1 MSSIDDKTLKVG
13 SNELELVDF
22 RLFKKEPDGSI
33 YEGIYGIN
41 VAKVREIIKMPEL
54 TELPGSEDYVE
65 GIFDLRGVVVPVVD
79 LAKWMGIEVPS
90 EDEAPIKKRVIITE
104 FNNILIGFIVHD
116 AKRIRR
122 ISWADIEPA
131 TFSAGHGKLDRSK
144 ITGITRIENGD
155 ILLILDL
162 ESIVE
167 EMGFFE
173 STLDLDEKEI
183 EKFSGIVLLVD
194 DSPTARRIEKEA
206 LEKLGFEV
214 IEATN
219 GEEGLQ
225 KLEELYALYGEK
237 LKEKLKLILSDVEMP
252 KMDGYHMAARI
263 HEDKRFKDIPLIFS
277 SSISDAF
284 SDERGKS
291 VGAEGYLVKFNPEK
305 FYEKIKE
312 VVKSNEKKLKEN
324 KEKENSENKI

>member
-1 MSSIDDKTLKVG
+1 MEDKTLKVG

-54 TELPGSEDYVE
+54 TELPGSEDYIE
-65 GIFDLRGVVVPVVD
+65 GIFDLRGIVVPVVD
-79 LAKWMGIEVPS
+79 LAKWMGINVPS

-104 FNNILIGFIVHD
+104 FNNILIGFVVHD

-122 ISWADIEPA
+122 ISWSDIEPA
-131 TFSAGHGKLDRSK
+131 SFSAAQGKLDRSK
-144 ITGITRIENGD
+144 ITGITRIENGE

-173 STLDLDEKEI
+173 SNLDIEEEKL

-194 DSPTARRIEKEA
+194 DSPTARRIEKDA
-206 LEKLGFEV
+206 LEKMGFEV

-225 KLEELYALYGEK
+225 KLEELYALYGESIK
-237 LKEKLKLILSDVEMP
+237 NKLKLILSDIEMP

-263 HEDKRFKDIPLIFS
+263 HQDNRFNGIPLIFS

-284 SDERGKS
+284 SDIRGKE
-291 VGAEGYLVKFNPEK
+291 VGAEGYLVKFDSNK
-305 FYEKIKE
+305 FYQQIADILKNRDKKE
-312 VVKSNEKKLKEN
+312 DK
-324 KEKENSENKI
+324 

>member
-1 MSSIDDKTLKVG
+1 MDDKTLKVG

-22 RLFKKEPDGSI
+22 RLFKKGPDSKI

-41 VAKVREIIKMPEL
+41 VAKVREIIKMPKL
-54 TELPGSEDYVE
+54 TELPGSEDYIE

-79 LAKWMGIEVPS
+79 LAKWMRINVP
-90 EDEAPIKKRVIITE
+90 EENEAPIKKRVIITE

-131 TFSAGHGKLDRSK
+131 TFSLAHGNLDRSK
-144 ITGITRIENGD
+144 ITGITRIENGE

-173 STLDLDEKEI
+173 SHLELEESKI

-206 LEKLGFEV
+206 LEKMGFEV
-214 IEATN
+214 VEATN

-225 KLEELYALYGEK
+225 KLKELYSIYGDS
-237 LKEKLKLILSDVEMP
+237 LKDRLKLILSDIEMP
-252 KMDGYHMAARI
+252 KMDGYHMAAKI
-263 HEDKRFKDIPLIFS
+263 HEDKRFNDIPLIFS

-284 SDERGKS
+284 SDIRGKA
-291 VGAEGYLVKFNPEK
+291 VGAEGYLVKFDSNK
-305 FYEKIKE
+305 FYEKIAE
-312 VVKSNEKKLKEN
+312 VVKEHTKD
-324 KEKENSENKI
+324 

>member
-1 MSSIDDKTLKVG
+1 M
-13 SNELELVDF
+13 ELVDF
-22 RLFKKEPDGSI
+22 RLYKKEPNGEI
-33 YEGIYGIN
+33 YEGVYGIN

-54 TELPGSEDYVE
+54 TELPGSEDYIE
-65 GIFDLRGVVVPVVD
+65 GIFDLRGIVVPVVD
-79 LAKWMGIEVPS
+79 LAKWMGILVPDENEVN
-90 EDEAPIKKRVIITE
+90 IKKRVIITE
-104 FNNILIGFIVHD
+104 FNNILIGFVVHD

-131 TFSAGHGKLDRSK
+131 HFGVGQGKLDRSK
-144 ITGITRIENGD
+144 ITGITRIENGE

-167 EMGFFE
+167 EMGLFE
-173 STLDLDEKEI
+173 ANLEDIDIDSI

-194 DSPTARRIEKEA
+194 DSATARRIEEDA
-206 LEKLGFEV
+206 LKKVGFEV

-225 KLEELYALYGEK
+225 KLEELYSLYGDS
-237 LKEKLKLILSDVEMP
+237 LKDKLKLILSDIEMP

-263 HEDKRFKDIPLIFS
+263 HADERFKDIPLIFS

-284 SDERGKS
+284 SDIRGQA
-291 VGAEGYLVKFNPEK
+291 VGAEGYLVKFNSQK
-305 FYEKIKE
+305 FYEEISKVLKNQI
-312 VVKSNEKKLKEN
+312 SN
-324 KEKENSENKI
+324 S

>member
-1 MSSIDDKTLKVG
+1 MSDKTLKVG

-22 RLFKKEPDGSI
+22 RLFKKEADGTI

-41 VAKVREIIKMPEL
+41 VAKVREIIKMPKL
-54 TELPGSEDYVE
+54 TELPGSEDYIE
-65 GIFDLRGVVVPVVD
+65 GIFDLRGVVVPVID
-79 LAKWMGIEVPS
+79 LAKWMGINVPDES
-90 EDEAPIKKRVIITE
+90 EAPIKKRVIITE

-131 TFSAGHGKLDRSK
+131 SFNMAQGRLDRSK
-144 ITGITRIENGD
+144 ITGITRIEGGE

-173 STLDLDEKEI
+173 SNLELEDEI

-194 DSPTARRIEKEA
+194 DSPTALRIEKEA
-206 LEKLGFEV
+206 LEKMGFEV
-214 IEATN
+214 IEAKN

-225 KLEELYALYGEK
+225 KLEELYAVYGDK
-237 LKEKLKLILSDVEMP
+237 IKDKIKLILSDIEMP

-263 HEDKRFKDIPLIFS
+263 HEDKRFADIPLIFS

-284 SDERGKS
+284 SDVRGKE
-291 VGAEGYLVKFNPEK
+291 VGAEGYLVKFDPK
-305 FYEKIKE
+305 RFYSKIAE
-312 VVKSNEKKLKEN
+312 VVKAHEKDK
-324 KEKENSENKI
+324 

>member
-1 MSSIDDKTLKVG
+1 MNDKTLKVG

-41 VAKVREIIKMPEL
+41 VAKVREIIKMPKL
-54 TELPGSEDYVE
+54 TELPGSEDYIE

-79 LAKWMGIEVPS
+79 LAKWMGINVPS

-122 ISWADIEPA
+122 ISWSDIEPA
-131 TFSAGHGKLDRSK
+131 SFSVGEGKLDRSK
-144 ITGITRIENGD
+144 ITGITRIEGGE

-173 STLDLDEKEI
+173 SNLEMKEEEI

-206 LEKLGFEV
+206 LEKMGFEV
-214 IEATN
+214 IEAKN

-225 KLEELYALYGEK
+225 KLEELYALYGDK
-237 LKEKLKLILSDVEMP
+237 LKEKLKLILSDIEMP
-252 KMDGYHMAARI
+252 KMDGYHMAAKI
-263 HEDKRFKDIPLIFS
+263 HEDKRFSEIPLIFS

-284 SDERGKS
+284 SDVRGKE
-291 VGAEGYLVKFNPEK
+291 VGAEGYLVKFDPHK
-305 FYEKIKE
+305 FYEKISE
-312 VVKSNEKKLKEN
+312 VVKAHKKD
-324 KEKENSENKI
+324 

>member
-1 MSSIDDKTLKVG
+1 MMDDKTLKVG

-22 RLFKKEPDGSI
+22 RLYKKEPNGEI
-33 YEGIYGIN
+33 YEGVYGIN

-54 TELPGSEDYVE
+54 TELPGSEDYIE

-79 LAKWMGIEVPS
+79 LAEWMGIQVPDESEV
-90 EDEAPIKKRVIITE
+90 AIKKRVIITE

-131 TFSAGHGKLDRSK
+131 SFTSGHGKLDRSK
-144 ITGITRIENGD
+144 ITGITRIENGE

-167 EMGFFE
+167 EMGLFE
-173 STLDLDEKEI
+173 ANLEDIDIDSI

-194 DSPTARRIEKEA
+194 DSATARRIEKDA
-206 LEKLGFEV
+206 LEKMGFEI

-225 KLEELYALYGEK
+225 KLEELYSLYGDS
-237 LKEKLKLILSDVEMP
+237 LKDKLKLILSDIEMP

-263 HEDKRFKDIPLIFS
+263 HADERFKDIPLIFS

-284 SDERGKS
+284 SDIRGQA
-291 VGAEGYLVKFNPEK
+291 VGAEGYLVKFNSQK
-305 FYEKIKE
+305 FYEEISKVLKNQI
-312 VVKSNEKKLKEN
+312 SN
-324 KEKENSENKI
+324 S

>member
-1 MSSIDDKTLKVG
+1 MADDKTLKVG

-22 RLFKKEPDGSI
+22 RLYKKEKDGSI
-33 YEGIYGIN
+33 YEGVYGIN

-54 TELPGSEDYVE
+54 TELPGSEDYIE

-79 LAKWMGIEVPS
+79 LAKWMGITVPS
-90 EDEAPIKKRVIITE
+90 EEEAPIKKRVIITE

-131 TFSAGHGKLDRSK
+131 SFGVGQGKLDKSK
-144 ITGITRIENGD
+144 ITGITRIENGE

-173 STLDLDEKEI
+173 ANLEAADLDSI
-183 EKFSGIVLLVD
+183 EKFDGLVLLVD
-194 DSPTARRIEKEA
+194 DSATARRIEKDALGKMGFDVVEA
-206 LEKLGFEV
+206 R
-214 IEATN
+214 N

-225 KLEELYALYGEK
+225 KLEELYSIYGDNLKNK
-237 LKEKLKLILSDVEMP
+237 LRLILSDIEMP
-252 KMDGYHMAARI
+252 KMDGYHMAAKI
-263 HEDKRFKDIPLIFS
+263 HADNRFKDIPLIFS

-284 SDERGKS
+284 SDIRGKE
-291 VGAEGYLVKFNPEK
+291 VGAEGYLVKFNSDK
-305 FYEKIKE
+305 FYTEIA
-312 VVKSNEKKLKEN
+312 NILKKQQ
-324 KEKENSENKI
+324 NS

>member
-1 MSSIDDKTLKVG
+1 MNDKTLKVG

-41 VAKVREIIKMPEL
+41 VAKVREIIKMPKL
-54 TELPGSEDYVE
+54 TELPGSEDYIE

-79 LAKWMGIEVPS
+79 LAKWMGIKVPDES
-90 EDEAPIKKRVIITE
+90 EAPIKKRVIITE

-131 TFSAGHGKLDRSK
+131 SFNASQGRLDKSK
-144 ITGITRIENGD
+144 ITGITRIEEGE

-173 STLDLDEKEI
+173 SNLEVNENEI

-206 LEKLGFEV
+206 LEKMGFEV
-214 IEATN
+214 IEAKN

-225 KLEELYALYGEK
+225 KLYELYAVYGDK
-237 LKEKLKLILSDVEMP
+237 IKDKLKLILSDIEMP
-252 KMDGYHMAARI
+252 KMDGYHMAAKI
-263 HEDKRFKDIPLIFS
+263 HEDKRFNGIPLIFS

-284 SDERGKS
+284 SDVRGAE
-291 VGAEGYLVKFNPEK
+291 VGAEGYLVKFDPQK
-305 FYEKIKE
+305 FYTKISE
-312 VVKSNEKKLKEN
+312 VVKDHN
-324 KEKENSENKI
+324 KGMING

>member
-1 MSSIDDKTLKVG
+1 MSDKTLKVG

-41 VAKVREIIKMPEL
+41 VAKVREIIKMPKL
-54 TELPGSEDYVE
+54 TELPGSEDYIE

-79 LAKWMGIEVPS
+79 LAKWMGINVPS

-131 TFSAGHGKLDRSK
+131 SFSMTQGRLDKSK
-144 ITGITRIENGD
+144 ITGITRIEGGE

-173 STLDLDEKEI
+173 SNLDINEEEV

-206 LEKLGFEV
+206 LEKMGFEV
-214 IEATN
+214 IEAKN

-225 KLEELYALYGEK
+225 KLEELYAVYGDK
-237 LKEKLKLILSDVEMP
+237 IKDKVKLILSDIEMP
-252 KMDGYHMAARI
+252 KMDGYHMAAKI
-263 HEDKRFKDIPLIFS
+263 HEDKRFSDIPLIFS

-284 SDERGKS
+284 SDVRGKE
-291 VGAEGYLVKFNPEK
+291 VGAEGYLVKFNPQK
-305 FYEKIKE
+305 FYEKISE
-312 VVKSNEKKLKEN
+312 VVKAHDKGLING
-324 KEKENSENKI
+324 

>member
-1 MSSIDDKTLKVG
+1 MVDDKILKVG

-22 RLFKKEPDGSI
+22 RLFKKEKDGSI

-54 TELPGSEDYVE
+54 TELPGSEEYVE

-79 LAKWMGIEVPS
+79 LAKWMGIEVPN
-90 EDEAPIKKRVIITE
+90 ENEAPIKKRVIITE
-104 FNNILIGFIVHD
+104 FNNLLIGFIVHD

-131 TFSAGHGKLDRSK
+131 QFGVGQGKLDRSK
-144 ITGITRIENGD
+144 ITGITRIENGE

-167 EMGFFE
+167 EMGLFE
-173 STLDLDEKEI
+173 AHLEDIDLEKI
-183 EKFSGIVLLVD
+183 EKFEGLVLLVD

-206 LEKLGFEV
+206 LEKIGFKV
-214 IEATN
+214 IEAID
-219 GEEGLQ
+219 GEEGLK
-225 KLEELYALYGEK
+225 KLEELYAVYGDK
-237 LKEKLKLILSDVEMP
+237 LKEELKLILSDVEMP

-284 SDERGKS
+284 SDIRGKE
-291 VGAEGYLVKFNPEK
+291 VGAEGYLVKFDTDN
-305 FYEKIKE
+305 FYKKISE
-312 VVKSNEKKLKEN
+312 VVKK
-324 KEKENSENKI
+324 NSK

>member
-1 MSSIDDKTLKVG
+1 MADDKTLKVG

-54 TELPGSEDYVE
+54 TELPGSEDFVE
-65 GIFDLRGVVVPVVD
+65 GIFDLRGAVVPVID
-79 LAKWMGIEVPS
+79 LAKWMGIQVPS
-90 EDEAPIKKRVIITE
+90 EDEAPIKKRVIIAE
-104 FNNILIGFIVHD
+104 FNNMLIGFIVHD

-131 TFSAGHGKLDRSK
+131 SFGVGQGKLDRSK
-144 ITGITRIENGD
+144 ITGITKLENGE
-155 ILLILDL
+155 IMLILDL

-167 EMGFFE
+167 EMGLFE
-173 STLDLDEKEI
+173 SNLDIEEGKI
-183 EKFSGIVLLVD
+183 EKFSGLVLLVD
-194 DSPTARRIEKEA
+194 DSATARKIEKEA
-206 LEKLGFEV
+206 LEKMGFDV
-214 IEATN
+214 VEAKN

-225 KLEELYALYGEK
+225 RLEELYSIYGDN

-252 KMDGYHMAARI
+252 KMDGYHMAAKI
-263 HEDKRFKDIPLIFS
+263 HNDPRFKNIPLIFS

-284 SDERGKS
+284 SDERGKA
-291 VGAEGYLVKFNPEK
+291 VGAEGYLVKFNPDK
-305 FYEKIKE
+305 FYTSISEVIKN
-312 VVKSNEKKLKEN
+312 SN
-324 KEKENSENKI
+324 KE

>member
-1 MSSIDDKTLKVG
+1 MNDKTLKVG

-22 RLFKKEPDGSI
+22 RLFKKEADGTI

-41 VAKVREIIKMPEL
+41 VAKVREIIKMPKL
-54 TELPGSEDYVE
+54 TELPGSEDYIE

-79 LAKWMGIEVPS
+79 LAKWMGINVPD
-90 EDEAPIKKRVIITE
+90 ENEAPIKRRVIITE

-131 TFSAGHGKLDRSK
+131 SFNMAQGRLDRSK
-144 ITGITRIENGD
+144 ITGITRIEGGE

-173 STLDLDEKEI
+173 SNLELEDEI
-183 EKFSGIVLLVD
+183 ERFSGIVLLVD
-194 DSPTARRIEKEA
+194 DSPTALRIEKEA
-206 LEKLGFEV
+206 LEKMGFEV
-214 IEATN
+214 IEAKN

-225 KLEELYALYGEK
+225 KLEELYAVYGDK
-237 LKEKLKLILSDVEMP
+237 IKDKVKLILSDIEMP

-263 HEDKRFKDIPLIFS
+263 HEDKRFADIPLIFS

-284 SDERGKS
+284 SDVRGKE
-291 VGAEGYLVKFNPEK
+291 VGAEGYLVKFDPK
-305 FYEKIKE
+305 RFYTKIAE
-312 VVKSNEKKLKEN
+312 VVKAHKKD
-324 KEKENSENKI
+324 

>member
-1 MSSIDDKTLKVG
+1 MSIEDKRLKVG

-22 RLFKKEPDGSI
+22 RLYKKEPDGSI
-33 YEGIYGIN
+33 YEGVYGIN

-54 TELPGSEDYVE
+54 TELPGSEDYIE

-79 LAKWMGIEVPS
+79 LAKWMGIQVPD
-90 EDEAPIKKRVIITE
+90 EKEAPIKKRVIITE
-104 FNNILIGFIVHD
+104 FNNILIGFVVHD

-122 ISWADIEPA
+122 ISWSDIEPA
-131 TFSAGHGKLDRSK
+131 SFSAGHGRLDRSK
-144 ITGITRIENGD
+144 ITGITRIENGE

-173 STLDLDEKEI
+173 SKLDIDEDKL
-183 EKFSGIVLLVD
+183 EKFSGLVLLVD

-206 LEKLGFEV
+206 LEKMGFEV
-214 IEATN
+214 IDVTN

-225 KLEELYALYGEK
+225 KLEELYAVYGDK
-237 LKEKLKLILSDVEMP
+237 LKEKLKLILSDIEMP

-263 HEDKRFKDIPLIFS
+263 HEDPRFKDIPLIFS

-284 SDERGKS
+284 SDIRGKE
-291 VGAEGYLVKFNPEK
+291 VGAEGYLVKFDTNR
-305 FYEKIKE
+305 FYSKIAE
-312 VVKSNEKKLKEN
+312 VLKSQEG
-324 KEKENSENKI
+324 

>member
-1 MSSIDDKTLKVG
+1 MDNKTLKVG

-22 RLFKKEPDGSI
+22 RLFKKEPDGKI

-41 VAKVREIIKMPEL
+41 VAKVREIIKMPKL
-54 TELPGSEDYVE
+54 TELPGSEDYIE

-79 LAKWMGIEVPS
+79 LAKWMGINVPS

-144 ITGITRIENGD
+144 ITGITRIENGE

-173 STLDLDEKEI
+173 SNLEIEEDKI

-206 LEKLGFEV
+206 LEKMGFEV

-225 KLEELYALYGEK
+225 KLKELYAVYGDK
-237 LKEKLKLILSDVEMP
+237 LKDKLKLILSDIEMP
-252 KMDGYHMAARI
+252 KMDGYHMASKI
-263 HEDKRFKDIPLIFS
+263 HEDRKFNEIPLIFS

-284 SDERGKS
+284 SDIRGKE
-291 VGAEGYLVKFNPEK
+291 VGAEGYLVKFDPNK

-312 VVKSNEKKLKEN
+312 VVKAHKKD
-324 KEKENSENKI
+324 

>member
-1 MSSIDDKTLKVG
+1 MEDKTLKVG

-22 RLFKKEPDGSI
+22 RLFKKESDGSI

-41 VAKVREIIKMPEL
+41 VAKVREIIKMPKL
-54 TELPGSEDYVE
+54 TELPGSEDYIE

-79 LAKWMGIEVPS
+79 LAKWMGIEVPD
-90 EDEAPIKKRVIITE
+90 ENEAPIKKRVIITE

-131 TFSAGHGKLDRSK
+131 SFSVAQGKLDRSK
-144 ITGITRIENGD
+144 ITGITRIEGD
-155 ILLILDL
+155 EILLILDL

-173 STLDLDEKEI
+173 SNLDIEEDEI

-206 LEKLGFEV
+206 LEKMGFEV
-214 IEATN
+214 IEAKN

-225 KLEELYALYGEK
+225 KLNELYAVYGDQI
-237 LKEKLKLILSDVEMP
+237 KEKVKLILSDIEMP
-252 KMDGYHMAARI
+252 KMDGYHMAAKI
-263 HEDKRFKDIPLIFS
+263 HEDKRFNEIPLIFS

-284 SDERGKS
+284 SDVRGKE
-291 VGAEGYLVKFNPEK
+291 VGAEGYLVKFDPKK
-305 FYEKIKE
+305 FYEKISE
-312 VVKSNEKKLKEN
+312 VVKDHN
-324 KEKENSENKI
+324 KGLING

>member
-1 MSSIDDKTLKVG
+1 MMDDKTLKVG

-22 RLFKKEPDGSI
+22 RLYKKEPDGSI
-33 YEGIYGIN
+33 YEGVYGIN
-41 VAKVREIIKMPEL
+41 VAKVREIIKMPDL
-54 TELPGSEDYVE
+54 TELPGSEDYIE

-79 LAKWMGIEVPS
+79 LAKWMGIQVPS

-131 TFSAGHGKLDRSK
+131 QFGVGQGKLDRSK
-144 ITGITRIENGD
+144 ITGITRIENGE

-167 EMGFFE
+167 EMGLFE
-173 STLDLDEKEI
+173 ANLEADLEDI
-183 EKFSGIVLLVD
+183 EKFSGMVLLVD
-194 DSPTARRIEKEA
+194 DSATARRIEREA
-206 LEKLGFEV
+206 LEKMGFEV
-214 IEATN
+214 VEATN

-225 KLEELYALYGEK
+225 KLEELYSIYGDNIK
-237 LKEKLKLILSDVEMP
+237 NKLKLVLSDIEMP
-252 KMDGYHMAARI
+252 KMDGYHMAAKI
-263 HEDKRFKDIPLIFS
+263 HADERFKDIPLVFS

-284 SDERGKS
+284 SDIRGKA
-291 VGAEGYLVKFNPEK
+291 VGAEGYLVKFDSNK
-305 FYEKIKE
+305 FYQQIADILNNQK
-312 VVKSNEKKLKEN
+312 N
-324 KEKENSENKI
+324 K

>member
-1 MSSIDDKTLKVG
+1 MDDKTLKVG

-22 RLFKKEPDGSI
+22 RLFKKELNGEI

-41 VAKVREIIKMPEL
+41 VAKVREIIKMPKL

-65 GIFDLRGVVVPVVD
+65 GIFDLRGIVVPVID
-79 LAKWMGIEVPS
+79 LAEWMGINVPD
-90 EDEAPIKKRVIITE
+90 EKEAPIKKRVIITE

-122 ISWADIEPA
+122 ISWSDIEPA
-131 TFSAGHGKLDRSK
+131 SFSAGQGKLDKSK
-144 ITGITRIENGD
+144 ITGITRIEGGE

-173 STLDLDEKEI
+173 SNLEINEDEL
-183 EKFSGIVLLVD
+183 EKFSGLVLLVD
-194 DSPTARRIEKEA
+194 DSSTARRIEKDA
-206 LEKLGFEV
+206 LEKMGFDV

-219 GEEGLQ
+219 GQEGLQ
-225 KLEELYALYGEK
+225 KLDELYAVYGDNVK
-237 LKEKLKLILSDVEMP
+237 NKIKLILSDVEMP
-252 KMDGYHMAARI
+252 KMDGYHMASKI
-263 HEDKRFKDIPLIFS
+263 HEDKRFNSIPLIFS

-284 SDERGKS
+284 SDIRGEK
-291 VGAEGYLVKFNPEK
+291 VGAEGYLVKFNPDK
-305 FYEKIKE
+305 FY
-312 VVKSNEKKLKEN
+312 
-324 KEKENSENKI
+324 NKITQVITEHNKGLING

>member
-1 MSSIDDKTLKVG
+1 MDDKTLKVG

-22 RLFKKEPDGSI
+22 RLFKKELNGEI

-41 VAKVREIIKMPEL
+41 VAKVREIIKMPKL

-65 GIFDLRGVVVPVVD
+65 GIFDLRGIVVPVID
-79 LAKWMGIEVPS
+79 LAEWMGINVPD
-90 EDEAPIKKRVIITE
+90 EKEAPIKKRVIITE

-122 ISWADIEPA
+122 ISWSDIEPA
-131 TFSAGHGKLDRSK
+131 SFSVGQGKLDKSK
-144 ITGITRIENGD
+144 ITGITRIEGGE

-173 STLDLDEKEI
+173 SNLEISVDEL
-183 EKFSGIVLLVD
+183 EKFSGLVLLVD
-194 DSPTARRIEKEA
+194 DSSTARRIEKEA
-206 LEKLGFEV
+206 LEKMGFDV

-219 GEEGLQ
+219 GQEGLQ
-225 KLEELYALYGEK
+225 KLDELYAVYGDNVK
-237 LKEKLKLILSDVEMP
+237 NKLKLILSDVEMP
-252 KMDGYHMAARI
+252 KMDGYHMASKI
-263 HEDKRFKDIPLIFS
+263 NEDKRFNSIPLIFS

-284 SDERGKS
+284 SDIRGEK
-291 VGAEGYLVKFNPEK
+291 VGAEGYIVKFDPDK
-305 FYEKIKE
+305 FY
-312 VVKSNEKKLKEN
+312 
-324 KEKENSENKI
+324 NKITQVITEHNKGLING

>member
-1 MSSIDDKTLKVG
+1 MDDKTLKVG

-22 RLFKKEPDGSI
+22 RLFKKELDGKI

-41 VAKVREIIKMPEL
+41 VAKVREIIKMPKL
-54 TELPGSEDYVE
+54 TELPGSEDYIE
-65 GIFDLRGVVVPVVD
+65 GIFDLRGIVVPVID
-79 LAKWMGIEVPS
+79 LAKWMGITVPDES
-90 EDEAPIKKRVIITE
+90 EAPIKKRVIITE

-131 TFSAGHGKLDRSK
+131 SFSVGQGRLDKSK
-144 ITGITRIENGD
+144 ITGITRIEGGE

-173 STLDLDEKEI
+173 SNLEIDENDI
-183 EKFSGIVLLVD
+183 QKFSGMVLLVD
-194 DSPTARRIEKEA
+194 DSSTARRIEREA
-206 LEKLGFEV
+206 LEKMGFEV

-219 GEEGLQ
+219 GQEGLQ
-225 KLEELYALYGEK
+225 KLDELYAVYGDK
-237 LKEKLKLILSDVEMP
+237 LANKLKLILSDVEMP
-252 KMDGYHMAARI
+252 KMDGYHMAAKI
-263 HEDKRFKDIPLIFS
+263 HEDKRFNKIPLIFS

-284 SDERGKS
+284 SDIRGEE
-291 VGAEGYLVKFNPEK
+291 VGAEGYLVKFDPNK
-305 FYEKIKE
+305 FYTKITE
-312 VVKSNEKKLKEN
+312 VINEHSKGLTN
-324 KEKENSENKI
+324 G